1 MKRAYARQPL
11 NEGNGAS
18 SDSRRGGC
26 CPTIL
31 SLLEYDTTPR
41 FLRSKGRRAQS
52 QSSSTRKV
60 CERQEPTREERER
73 NPGEGRVRKGQL
85 ELSFPSSLPSLS
97 RQTHVKASRSMTR
110 QQNTSPTTALE
121 EGAIL
126 CEKKA
131 NEEVGRRKT
140 LGGERRGR
148 ASRKAR
154 AGEAG
159 LFWSLA
165 IGKLFLDLSDQIK
178 A

>member
-1 MKRAYARQPL
+1 M
-11 NEGNGAS
+11 E
-18 SDSRRGGC
+18 
-26 CPTIL
+26 
-31 SLLEYDTTPR
+31 
-41 FLRSKGRRAQS
+41 RAQTTGEEVAVRRS
-52 QSSSTRKV
+52 CRFSNMIPLHDSYDPRENTSRSVEFDTKSLQP
-60 CERQEPTREERER
+60 QEPTREERER
-73 NPGEGRVRKGQL
+73 NPGEGRERKGQL
-85 ELSFPSSLPSLS
+85 ELSFSSSLPSLS

-159 LFWSLA
+159 LFWSLG